1 MPTKPSQLSGG
12 MDPTGSIFEQDGAIF
27 RSIVPEFTP
36 FVKSLLQNQ
45 QIRDMIGHEF
55 VDTAVFQEESASK
68 NLILKHRKIS
78 PANYPYEW
86 TGLMLHDAAQLTLD
100 TCLKLLDEG
109 LILKDATP
117 WNIVFESSKPVFV
130 DFTSIMPVDDDLNW
144 VALDQ
149 YMHMFLFP
157 LMAAENGF
165 GKAARSLLLASQAGI
180 TAAEI
185 SKYMKSNALIK
196 KSWLINRLLIPRA
209 MVNLLQSTGQDKEV
223 GKLISGTT
231 IPKEKRKQFFTKLL
245 AELNTI
251 KPLNN
256 RKKWAQYQADM
267 APYFDAERFNPKQE
281 RISLLLQELKP
292 RTVVCIGCKKG
303 GFAILAARQ
312 GITVTAFD
320 TNEGSLD
327 MLYQT
332 AKFNDLKILPLI
344 MDIANP
350 TPPAGWRSSQY
361 PAAIER
367 LKAEGALALTQV
379 HNLAITQGH
388 SFIKIAEVYSDFCEK
403 WLITEFIPIDDPR
416 VKELLIT
423 MRRDLNWYSLENY
436 LEALGSKFKDISTYE
451 SYPSGRTLILCKK

>member
-12 MDPTGSIFEQDGAIF
+12 MDPTGSIFEHDDAIF
-27 RSIVPEFTP
+27 RSIAPEFSP
-36 FVKSLLQNQ
+36 FVRSLLENPTVQG
-45 QIRDMIGHEF
+45 MIGHEF
-55 VDTAVFQEESASK
+55 VDTALSQEDPASK
-68 NLILKHRKIS
+68 SLILKHRKIS

-100 TCLKLLDEG
+100 ICLKLLEED

-130 DFTSIMPVDDDLNW
+130 DFTSIMPVDEDLNW

-149 YMHMFLFP
+149 YLRLFLFP

-165 GKAARSLLLASQAGI
+165 GKAARSLLLASQTGI

-185 SKYMKSNALIK
+185 GRFMKSNAVIK
-196 KSWLINRLLIPRA
+196 KPWLINRLFIPRA
-209 MVNLLQSTGQDKEV
+209 LVNMLQSTGQDKEV
-223 GKLISGTT
+223 GKLISGAA
-231 IPKEKRKQFFTKLL
+231 IPKEKRKQFFIKLL

-251 KPLNN
+251 KPLND
-256 RKKWAQYQADM
+256 RKKWSQYQTDM
-267 APYFDAERFNPKQE
+267 APYFDAEQYNPKQE
-281 RISLLLQELKP
+281 RISSLLKELKP
-292 RTVVCIGCKKG
+292 RSVVCIGCKKG

-361 PAAIER
+361 PAAIDR

-388 SFIKIAEVYSDFCEK
+388 SFKKIAEVYSDFCEK

-416 VKELLIT
+416 VKELLLT
-423 MRRDLNWYSLENY
+423 MRRDLSWYSLEAY
-436 LEALGSKFKDISTYE
+436 IDALRLKFKDISTYRVI
-451 SYPSGRTLILCKK
+451 SFMSNTDPL